1 MHNAYEIRSWS
12 RLCREDALR
21 EARERHLVARA
32 GAGRRRRFGRNRV
45 GAAWR
50 NSLLMLL
57 RGTKPAETR

>member
-1 MHNAYEIRSWS
+1 MGNPYELHSWS
-12 RLCREDALR
+12 RLCREDASR
-21 EARERHLVARA
+21 EARERHLVGQAVT
-32 GAGRRRRFGRNRV
+32 GRRRRFGRNRV